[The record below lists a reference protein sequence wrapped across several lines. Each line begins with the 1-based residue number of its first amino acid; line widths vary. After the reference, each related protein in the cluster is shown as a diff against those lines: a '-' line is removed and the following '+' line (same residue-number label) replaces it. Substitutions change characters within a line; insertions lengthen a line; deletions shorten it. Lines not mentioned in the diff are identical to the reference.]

1 MITVAID
8 GYSSTGKST
17 MARRLAARVGYRY
30 IDTGAMY
37 RAVTLFALRN
47 SLIDADGNIDIHGL
61 IEQLPKINIGFTVAD
76 NGQLTTLDGENV
88 EQEIRS
94 MEVSGYVSQIAA
106 IPSVRSE
113 LVERQRA
120 MGLNG
125 GVVMD
130 GRDIGTTVFPHAELK
145 LFVTASPEVRAQ
157 RRFAELEAKGQQ
169 VTMDEV
175 LENVKHRDYLDEHR
189 DVSPLHRAEDA
200 VLIDNTHLT
209 PSEQD
214 ELVLNLFEQALRHKD
229 K

>member
-1 MITVAID
+1 
-8 GYSSTGKST
+8 